1 MTDAGSSR
9 TDPRSTQ
16 GGMRLP
22 PSEAAP
28 ARRPGHNVTQLTAL
42 QQAIDDAVAVSR
54 EVSDQV
60 LAALDT
66 TEAVLASGAAELK
79 ERGADAGRLY
89 RDLDGRLAAAATALQ
104 AARHHAQDRRA
115 N

>member
-1 MTDAGSSR
+1 MRRSRKNRCRVTAPRPTSRCSNSSFARLLDRAADPNARGDEGYGGSSR
-9 TDPRSTQ
+9 THPRSTQ

-42 QQAIDDAVAVSR
+42 QQAIDDAVAVTR
-54 EVSDQV
+54 GVSDQV

-66 TEAVLASGAAELK
+66 T
-79 ERGADAGRLY
+79 
-89 RDLDGRLAAAATALQ
+89 
-104 AARHHAQDRRA
+104 
-115 N
+115 